1 MADDHGLLRQGMRLL
16 LDTTLPGCNVIEAAT
31 FDAAL
36 DALRAAPTDMLLLDL
51 DMPGML
57 GLASVHEL
65 RRLFPAV
72 KIAVVSGS
80 SEQQMIIDCLVAGVS
95 GYVLKEVSVEEVA
108 YAIRSIFEG
117 WTYVTPSLVHM
128 IDSEGRATLT
138 RPARFTSRQLD
149 VLRQLTLGRSNKE
162 IARALSLSEGT
173 VKIHL
178 AAIFRLLGARNRTE
192 AVVLA
197 GQLKL

>member
-51 DMPGML
+51 DMPGMK
-57 GLASVHEL
+57 GIDSVHEL
-65 RRLFPAV
+65 RRLFPTV
-72 KIAVVSGS
+72 TIAVVSGS
-80 SEQQMIIDCLVAGVS
+80 AEQQMIDECLRAGVN
-95 GYVLKEVSVEEVA
+95 GYVLKEASIEEIA
-108 YAIRSIFEG
+108 HAIRTILEG
-117 WTYVTPSLVHM
+117 WTYVTPGLVHAT
-128 IDSEGRATLT
+128 DGEGRPTMA
-138 RPARFTSRQLD
+138 RPAKFTSRQLD
-149 VLRQLTLGRSNKE
+149 VLRQLTLGRSTKE
-162 IARALSLSEGT
+162 IARELRLGEGT

-197 GQLKL
+197 GRLKL